1 MDKKEILKQVQE
13 IFRDQLDDEYLVLES
28 ETTAMDVDEWD
39 SLNHLMLVVG
49 IEKHFNLKFTSKEI
63 ISLTNI
69 GDIVNCID
77 GKI

>member
-13 IFRDQLDDEYLVLES
+13 IFREQLDDEHLVLES

-39 SLNHLMLVVG
+39 SLNHIMLVVG

-63 ISLTNI
+63 ISFTSI
-69 GDIVNCID
+69 GDIVNCIE

>member
-1 MDKKEILKQVQE
+1 MDKKEILNQVQE
-13 IFRDQLDDEYLVLES
+13 IFRDQLDDEYIVLKS

-49 IEKHFNLKFTSKEI
+49 IEKHFKFKFTSKEI
-63 ISLTNI
+63 ISLRNI
-69 GDIVNCID
+69 GDIVNCIE

>member
-39 SLNHLMLVVG
+39 SLNHIMLVVG

-63 ISLTNI
+63 ISFTSI
-69 GDIVNCID
+69 GDIVNCIE

>member
-13 IFRDQLDDEYLVLES
+13 IFRDQLDDEHLVLES

-39 SLNHLMLVVG
+39 SLNHIMLVVG

-63 ISLTNI
+63 ISFTSI
-69 GDIVNCID
+69 GDIVNCIE

>member
-1 MDKKEILKQVQE
+1 MDKKEILNQVQE
-13 IFRDQLDDEYLVLES
+13 IFRDQLDDEYLVLKS

>member
-1 MDKKEILKQVQE
+1 MDKKKILNQVQE
-13 IFRDQLDDEYLVLES
+13 IFRDQLDDEYLVLKS

-39 SLNHLMLVVG
+39 SLNHIMLVVG

-63 ISLTNI
+63 ISLKNI
-69 GDIVNCID
+69 GAIVNCIE

>member
-69 GDIVNCID
+69 GDIMNCIE

>member
-13 IFRDQLDDEYLVLES
+13 IFRDQLDDEHLVLES

-39 SLNHLMLVVG
+39 SLNHLILIVG

-63 ISLTNI
+63 ISFTSI
-69 GDIVNCID
+69 GDIVNCIE

>member
-69 GDIVNCID
+69 GDIVNCIE

>member
-13 IFRDQLDDEYLVLES
+13 IFRDQLDDEYLEIES
-28 ETTAMDVDEWD
+28 ETTALDVDEWD

-63 ISLTNI
+63 ISFTSI
-69 GDIVNCID
+69 GDIVNCIE

>member
-1 MDKKEILKQVQE
+1 MDKKKILNQVQE
-13 IFRDQLDDEYLVLES
+13 IFRDQLDDEYLVLKS

-39 SLNHLMLVVG
+39 SLNHIMLVVG

-63 ISLTNI
+63 ISLKNI
-69 GDIVNCID
+69 GDIVNCIE